1 MNEFVVHSV
10 PGSPYGRAVFVA
22 LEEKRVPYR
31 LVPVAPGSI
40 RQPAHLA
47 LHPFGRVPILEHEDL
62 RLYETQAIL
71 RYIDRVLPDPGLTP
85 AKAKIAAK
93 MDQLM
98 NINDWYLFLGVGNVI
113 AFQRIVAPRLLG
125 TSPDEAAISAVIP
138 KAKVVFSELSR
149 QLHDSP
155 YFTGN
160 SLSLADILLAPQMDF
175 IKETPEWELL
185 IEGNT
190 NLSDW
195 LDRMNDRASMKAT
208 TWERIAHLATAA

>member
-1 MNEFVVHSV
+1 MNEFVIHSV

-22 LEEKRVPYR
+22 LEEKRAPYR

-71 RYIDRVLPDPGLTP
+71 RYIDRVVPDPGLTP

-113 AFQRIVAPRLLG
+113 AFSGSSHRDCWGHPPMRLR
-125 TSPDEAAISAVIP
+125 
-138 KAKVVFSELSR
+138 SR
-149 QLHDSP
+149 QSSLKRGWCFLSSP
-155 YFTGN
+155 VSCMTMPI
-160 SLSLADILLAPQMDF
+160 SLVIL
-175 IKETPEWELL
+175 
-185 IEGNT
+185 
-190 NLSDW
+190 
-195 LDRMNDRASMKAT
+195 
-208 TWERIAHLATAA
+208 